1 MSASRHRE
9 GSQRAAKGAA
19 PRYEV
24 QVGETLRWYEGVFRP
39 GERQQRPCGD
49 AGTGGGADVSS
60 SDAAEEKMEQTAGF
74 GRLARVVNRT
84 VQMLRPKPLNG
95 GNMPAGKL
103 VSII

>member
-1 MSASRHRE
+1 
-9 GSQRAAKGAA
+9 
-19 PRYEV
+19 
-24 QVGETLRWYEGVFRP
+24 
-39 GERQQRPCGD
+39 
-49 AGTGGGADVSS
+49 
-60 SDAAEEKMEQTAGF
+60 MEQTAGF